1 MYKKLSLL
9 ILLIIPCWS
18 KAQSLSGFQLNADAS
33 HLIYLENN
41 DHLFLKSVESNSEP
55 VLLDSGLAQ
64 SENTILRS
72 WNRSGEVFIYEKGG
86 DFYLYSVASGT
97 TDQIDLP
104 ENFGLF
110 RYYRINQVAVA
121 DDALYFSAQNR
132 DTDKNFSLYRLDLKA
147 RGAMKLL
154 EVDGDV
160 ANMTLSSDGQWLAF
174 TSYQFYNEQYHN
186 QLHLLNLED
195 DSEMVSSPT
204 MDNTFYSNLSFS
216 NDGRISLRNMD
227 GSAYVATYHSDSKE
241 LNIEGLSLRNGLYL
255 LGFEGD
261 HYKVLSL
268 DASGKTY
275 SILDESLNT
284 LSELRGSGNLQ
295 LLSYINGD
303 FFFTEESGVSPK
315 SLLRYNP
322 NQGDKDLIV
331 SFVAENP
338 LADNQY
344 EILTYQDM
352 KGKDRQ
358 AFLYYPDDFEGGE
371 FPTILMNY
379 GGYGDRYPDMGYF
392 LNQLVFPLLEEGFGI
407 MLLNTRGVNSERLG
421 EGYGAYQLEDTK
433 ALIDQFDGKI
443 PVDFNRLI
451 PVGHSHGATMVYYYM
466 THSDLFPGG
475 IAINGAA
482 DWVEQAKLQR
492 MTGLPGEMG
501 GTPEEKPELYRSASP
516 LEQISSE
523 LNPMLI
529 FSGGKD
535 TQIPYDINALPFA
548 KKAKSMG
555 LNLDYIHFEHQG
567 HLIDDKDNLLRMSNE
582 IREFLAQWKD

>member
-18 KAQSLSGFQLNADAS
+18 NAQSLSGFQLNADAS

-86 DFYLYSVASGT
+86 DFYLYTMASGT

-104 ENFGLF
+104 KNFGLF
-110 RYYRINQVAVA
+110 RYYRINQVAAA

-132 DTDKNFSLYRLDLKA
+132 DTDKNFSLYRLDFGPQEA
-147 RGAMKLL
+147 TKLL

-160 ANMTLSSDGQWLAF
+160 ANMTLSPDGQWLAF
-174 TSYQFYNEQYHN
+174 SSYQFYDEQYHS

-195 DSEMVSSPT
+195 DSEMLSSPT
-204 MDNTFYSNLSFS
+204 MDKAFYSNLSFS
-216 NDGRISLRNMD
+216 SDGRISLRNMD
-227 GSAYVATYHSDSKE
+227 GSAYVATYHSDTEE
-241 LNIEGLSLRNGLYL
+241 LNIEALTLQRGQYL
-255 LGFEGD
+255 LGFEDD

-275 SILDESLNT
+275 SILDEAFNT
-284 LSELRGSGNLQ
+284 INELKGNGNLQ
-295 LLSYINGD
+295 LISYANGE

-315 SLLRYNP
+315 SLFKYSP
-322 NQGDKDLIV
+322 TQGNKELIV
-331 SFVAENP
+331 SFVAQNP

-352 KGKDRQ
+352 AGKDRK
-358 AFLYYPDDFEGGE
+358 AFLYYPDNYKSGK
-371 FPTILMNY
+371 FPTLLMNY

-392 LNQLVFPLLEEGFGI
+392 LNQLVFPLLEEGLGV

-421 EGYGAYQLEDTK
+421 QGYGAYQLEDTK
-433 ALIDQFDGKI
+433 AFINQFDGKI

-482 DWVEQAKLQR
+482 DWIEQAKLQR

-501 GTPEEKPELYRSASP
+501 GTPEEKPELYHPASP
-516 LEQISSE
+516 LEQINGQ

-535 TQIPYDINALPFA
+535 TQIPYHINALPFA
-548 KKAKSMG
+548 KKAKNMG
-555 LNLDYIHFEHQG
+555 LDLSYIHFEYQG
-567 HLIDDKDNLLRMSNE
+567 HLIEDEKNLVRMRDE
-582 IREFLAQWKD
+582 IRKFLSRWKD